1 MNCAEALQVGCQ
13 EKNADV
19 HTILF
24 LTLIVTMS
32 VLDVRNDNKC
42 APVGL
47 LAACCIDRQTLYKV
61 VAKADSSFAQP
72 PRRWNGLFIEFTP
85 LDTAQ
90 QSSLSSF
97 TAEGCVWDPMA
108 IICSSQKGVGYAL
121 QRSKT
126 VCKQYYIKDAKGAL
140 VAIIKSD
147 SYQTTKLRYIVKFK
161 NGASEKGEERQ
172 FQVNA
177 HIRRS
182 ISTIFEN
189 GHLIASL
196 ELVKGGS
203 FSRQGMSITDC
214 EYCGT
219 LLTIQRQCRGE
230 CLHIKYRNQGRS
242 STDRDNRNGNVREHV
257 RQARDIART
266 GGTARTPRR
275 PPFVGYILI

>member
-19 HTILF
+19 HTILS

-32 VLDVRNDNKC
+32 VLDVRNDRKC
-42 APVGL
+42 TPVGL

-85 LDTAQ
+85 LDIAQ

-97 TAEGCVWDPMA
+97 TAEGCVWDPTA
-108 IICSSQKGVGYAL
+108 IIRSSQKGVGYAL

-126 VCKQYYIKDAKGAL
+126 VCEQYHIKNTEGAP
-140 VAIIKSD
+140 VAVIKSD
-147 SYQTTKLRYIVKFK
+147 SYRTTKLRYIVKFK
-161 NGASEKGEERQ
+161 NGASEKGEERP
-172 FQVNA
+172 
-177 HIRRS
+177 RRS

-196 ELVKGGS
+196 ELVKRGS

-230 CLHIKYRNQGRS
+230 CLHIKYRTQRRS
-242 STDRDNRNGNVREHV
+242 STDRDNRNRNVREYV
-257 RQARDIART
+257 RQARGIART

-275 PPFVGYILI
+275 PPFVGYIII